1 MELGSEQQGQK
12 DYVAKARMSFKV
24 LLCDVRANRIKIGTT
39 STVVKTR
46 YGEPALE
53 KDGTFL
59 YRDPVD
65 FLHSSKVYLTFDA
78 DKKFIE
84 ARIEER
90 YAR

>member
-1 MELGSEQQGQK
+1 MALGSEQQGQK
-12 DYVAKARMSFKV
+12 DYVAKARRSFKV
-24 LLCDVRANRIKIGTT
+24 LLRDVRADRIKIGTE
-39 STVVKTR
+39 STVVKIR

-53 KDGTFL
+53 KDCTFL

-90 YAR
+90 NE